1 MMTADAVR
9 TAELLPFGPLARSVG
24 EVLAAK
30 AAGRVSAP
38 ERLHMPLPGAGVLLA
53 MPASDGRMAVTKLVT
68 LHPGN
73 ADLGLPLLHG
83 EVVAMCAQTG
93 RRLGMLDGPEA
104 TARRTAAATLLAATR
119 LAPHPGGELL
129 VLGAGV
135 QAMAHA
141 LAFAEGLGAEG
152 LGAKGLGIERVH
164 VCSLRLSRAEAMADR
179 LSELGIPATAVDS
192 PEEAAARAALIV
204 AATTSPTPVVP
215 EAVREDAFIAAVGSF
230 HPDRAEVPAALVR
243 RCCLFVD
250 DLDAARTEAGDLILA
265 GADWN
270 DVTPLEAVPERLE
283 LTGPVFYKSVGH
295 ASLDLAAARLAFGHL
310 L

>member
-1 MMTADAVR
+1 MMTVEAER
-9 TAELLPFGPLARSVG
+9 TAELLPFTPLARSVA

-30 AAGRVSAP
+30 AAGRVTAP
-38 ERLHMPLPGAGVLLA
+38 ERLHMPLPGGGVLLA
-53 MPASDGRMAVTKLVT
+53 MPASDGRMAVAKLVT

-73 ADLGLPLLHG
+73 ADKGLPLLHG
-83 EVVAMCAQTG
+83 EVVAMCARTG

-104 TARRTAAATLLAATR
+104 TARRTAAASLLAATR
-119 LAPHPGGELL
+119 LAPRPGGELL

-152 LGAKGLGIERVH
+152 TGVERVH
-164 VCSLRLSRAEAMADR
+164 VCSLRMGRAEAMADR
-179 LSELGIPATAVDS
+179 LVELGIPAEAVAD
-192 PEEAAARAALIV
+192 PGEAASRAALIV
-204 AATTSPTPVVP
+204 AATTSPIPVVP
-215 EAVREDAFIAAVGSF
+215 EAVREDVFIAAVGSF
-230 HPDRAEVPAALVR
+230 HADRAEVPGGLVR
-243 RCCLFVD
+243 RCRLFVD

-265 GADWN
+265 GVDWK
-270 DVTPLEAVPERLE
+270 DVTPLEAVTERLE
-283 LTGPVFYKSVGH
+283 LPGPVLYKSVGH

>member
-1 MMTADAVR
+1 MTTADAER
-9 TAELLPFGPLARSVG
+9 TAELLPFTPLARTVAG
-24 EVLAAK
+24 VLAAK
-30 AAGRVSAP
+30 AAGRVTAP

-53 MPASDGRMAVTKLVT
+53 MPASDGEMAVTKLVT

-73 ADLGLPLLHG
+73 ADKGLPLLHG
-83 EVVAMCAQTG
+83 EVVAMCARTG

-141 LAFAEGLGAEG
+141 LAFAEGLGV
-152 LGAKGLGIERVH
+152 ERVH

-179 LSELGIPATAVDS
+179 LSELGIPATAVAS
-192 PEEAAARAALIV
+192 AEEAAARASLIV

-215 EAVREDAFIAAVGSF
+215 ENVREDAFIAAVGSF
-230 HPDRAEVPAALVR
+230 HADRAEVPAALVR
-243 RCCLFVD
+243 RCRLFVD

-265 GADWN
+265 GADWK
-270 DVTPLEAVPERLE
+270 DVTPLEAVTERLE